1 MYLFLTSLS
10 TLLWFFV
17 LSVGFRSLPYRDAFL
32 MMGCMVIASSFLSAF
47 VNIPLHAGL
56 LHGEDNL
63 TVIQARERYRSH
75 RGDVD
80 ASRSSRR
87 GGRTHRVDDGTHRV
101 DGENYQADGGNYIVD
116 VDVDVSS
123 LSSRGERR
131 TPVDDDEANAGSV
144 ELGNVANHTE
154 PVGGRSESLDIVSEI
169 EGADTR
175 V

>member
-1 MYLFLTSLS
+1 
-10 TLLWFFV
+10 
-17 LSVGFRSLPYRDAFL
+17 
-32 MMGCMVIASSFLSAF
+32 
-47 VNIPLHAGL
+47 
-56 LHGEDNL
+56 
-63 TVIQARERYRSH
+63 
-75 RGDVD
+75 VD

-87 GGRTHRVDDGTHRV
+87 GGRTRRVDDGTHRV